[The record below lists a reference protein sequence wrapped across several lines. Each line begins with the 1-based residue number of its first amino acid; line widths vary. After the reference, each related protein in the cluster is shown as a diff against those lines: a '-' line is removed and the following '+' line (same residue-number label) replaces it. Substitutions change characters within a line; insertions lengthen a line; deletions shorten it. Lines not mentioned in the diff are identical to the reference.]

1 MKLNDLK
8 TTARMEIEIEVF
20 QGELDFINDCLKDE
34 DREDHRIV
42 KDYLEVVIKDLKRRL
57 EILKGE
63 D

>member
-1 MKLNDLK
+1 MKLKDLS

-20 QGELDFINDCLKDE
+20 QGELDFINECLKDV

-42 KDYLEVVIKDLKRRL
+42 KNYLEGVVKDLKRRVAF
-57 EILKGE
+57 LKRE